1 MANDPQ
7 TFQRGAQAAI
17 LGLIIQL
24 ILTIGMALLGLWA
37 KSPAI
42 NVATWYLLG
51 GLPVWVILFLVFN
64 QQRLERIES
73 LEAEQIANK
82 DAVAAAM
89 FDEHADDLDLARRRL
104 ARLNKWGMAITSVVL
119 ASYLLI
125 VGIATFLVNYNKLD
139 NRILVEST
147 LVVQSL
153 GANVKPLLLMFV
165 SAAIAMVS
173 FVTARY
179 VAGMTRDRA
188 WVTLR
193 GGASY
198 LMGTALVAILITIAS
213 VFVAGMHSKLMMGI
227 LALVIPV
234 IMILIGL
241 EIALS
246 FMLNAYRP
254 RRPGEVTRAA
264 FDSRM
269 LGILT
274 SPDSIGR
281 VISETINYQFGFEI
295 SRSWFYQLL
304 GRAIAP
310 LVAISMLVLLVLS
323 SIVVVEPYQ
332 EAIIT
337 KGGQKTHVVGPGP
350 HLKWPWPVGGVQKFP
365 VGRIEQVHVG
375 SMRSKVDPNIAIL
388 WTNEHTEGKEE
399 YLLSPTGAG
408 VSAAITEQVDEDLQR
423 VARASASDA
432 AIPEAVLVAAEVMVQ
447 YKISDLWVYAQCAV
461 DVPDFLRHVADDAVN
476 CYFSSHAMDELLTS
490 GRDKAGRELRQL
502 IQAKATQQKMGIEIV
517 FVGIVGIHP
526 PKDGEV
532 ALAYHEQIGALQEKE
547 GAIQDAYKKASQ
559 ILAGVV
565 GSSDE
570 ARAIDGALEK
580 RRQLKIDLDQR
591 RITDAA
597 KRTEA
602 QTALQA
608 QEAQIETMLAR
619 ARGQAAQIIF
629 EARAYRLSRAI
640 TEQAKA
646 SRFEAQLLAY
656 EKAPDYYMMRVYLD
670 TLATGVAPARKIVI
684 PGNQSQ
690 PSLLRLDLKDGNNA
704 MGQMF
709 GDAN

>member
-24 ILTIGMALLGLWA
+24 VLTISMALLGLWA
-37 KSPAI
+37 RSPAI
-42 NVATWYLLG
+42 TVASWYLLG
-51 GLPVWVILFLVFN
+51 GLPVWIILFLVFN
-64 QQRLERIES
+64 QQKLERIES

-89 FDEHADDLDLARRRL
+89 FDEHSDDLDLARRRL

-119 ASYLLI
+119 FSYLLI
-125 VGIATFLVNYNKLD
+125 VGLVSFFVNYNKLD
-139 NRILVEST
+139 SKILVEST
-147 LVVQSL
+147 LVADAL
-153 GANVKPLLLMFV
+153 GPNVKPLLLMFV
-165 SAAIAMVS
+165 AAAVAMVS

-188 WVTLR
+188 WVSLR

-213 VFVAGMHSKLMMGI
+213 VFVAGMQSTLMMGI
-227 LALVIPV
+227 LALVIPA
-234 IMILIGL
+234 IMVLIGL
-241 EIALS
+241 EIAMS

-264 FDSRM
+264 FDSRV

-310 LVAISMLVLLVLS
+310 LVAISIVVLLLLS
-323 SIVVVEPYQ
+323 CVVVVAPYQ

-375 SMRSKVDPNIAIL
+375 SMRSFTDPNIAIL

-399 YLLSPTGAG
+399 YLLTPPDSGLED
-408 VSAAITEQVDEDLQR
+408 IKEQVEADLEL
-423 VARASASDA
+423 AAKATASPEA

-447 YKISDLWVYAQCAV
+447 YKISDLWVYAQCSE
-461 DVPDFLRHVADDAVN
+461 DVPEFLRHVADDAVN
-476 CYFSSHAMDELLTS
+476 TYFSSHSMDRLLT
-490 GRDKAGRELRQL
+490 RDRNKAGHELREL
-502 IQAKATQQKMGIEIV
+502 IQAKANQQKMGIEIV
-517 FVGIVGIHP
+517 FVGITGIHP

-559 ILAGVV
+559 ILAEVV

-570 ARAIDGALEK
+570 ARAIDSALEK
-580 RRQLKIDLDQR
+580 RRQLKIDLDQN
-591 RITDAA
+591 RITDQA
-597 KRTEA
+597 KRTQA
-602 QTALQA
+602 QTALQT
-608 QEAQIETMLAR
+608 QEAQIEAMLAK

-646 SRFEAQLLAY
+646 SRFNAQLLAY

-670 TLATGVAPARKIVI
+670 TLATGVAPARKIII
-684 PGNQSQ
+684 PGNQSE
-690 PSLLRLDLKDGNNA
+690 PSLMRLDLKDGNNA

-709 GDAN
+709 GDN